1 MSRTYTFV
9 RDESGLIYS
18 FESVGKRTLKK
29 VVTFKEIGTNFY
41 NVALQTED
49 RGKLLPDTELSD
61 NGDVRKVLRTTAAI
75 IDYFSA
81 RNRTAKLFIRGSE
94 DKRQRI
100 YQELL
105 VREIEARKMYKVL
118 GLQEVE
124 QPDGT
129 VQAVW
134 VPLKR
139 GETYLAFLVFRV

>member
-1 MSRTYTFV
+1 MPVTYTFV
-9 RDESGLIYS
+9 RDASGLIYS

-29 VVTFKEIGTNFY
+29 VVTFLEIGPNFY
-41 NVALQTED
+41 NVALQTEEN
-49 RGKLLPDTELSD
+49 GKLLADTELSD

-75 IDYFSA
+75 IDYFSSKS
-81 RNRTAKLFIRGSE
+81 RTAKLMIRGSE

-105 VREIEARKMYKVL
+105 VRDIEARKMYKVF

-129 VQAVW
+129 VQTVW